1 MVSGFAIGWRSVA
14 KKMDTD
20 ELSMPIRRAPS
31 EGRGFAPTF
40 FGGVFFAGAFFAGAF
55 FTTNF
60 PAGAPFAAAFFAG
73 AFLAGAFFTG
83 NFFAGAFFAG
93 TFFIA
98 DFIAG
103 AFFAGAF
110 FAAAF
115 FAGAFFAGA
124 FFAGAFA
131 WAFFG
136 AAFFAGGCSV
146 RGLCFDL
153 TREETDIWSNN
164 WRGVSARLLANG
176 LSFRSA
182 MARLKECCSLA
193 GAREKSPERSIK
205 PLLAC

>member
-60 PAGAPFAAAFFAG
+60 PAGAPFAA
-73 AFLAGAFFTG
+73 
-83 NFFAGAFFAG
+83 
-93 TFFIA
+93 
-98 DFIAG
+98 

-182 MARLKECCSLA
+182 MARLRKNA
-193 GAREKSPERSIK
+193 ARWPEPGRSRRNGVSSHS
-205 PLLAC
+205 LLALFGTTAV

>member
-20 ELSMPIRRAPS
+20 ELSMPIRRASS

-93 TFFIA
+93 
-98 DFIAG
+98 
-103 AFFAGAF
+103 AF

-115 FAGAFFAGA
+115 IAGAFFAGA

-153 TREETDIWSNN
+153 PREETDIWSNN

>member
-40 FGGVFFAGAFFAGAF
+40 FGGVFFAGAFF
-55 FTTNF
+55 
-60 PAGAPFAAAFFAG
+60 
-73 AFLAGAFFTG
+73 AGAFFTG

-182 MARLKECCSLA
+182 MARLRKNA
-193 GAREKSPERSIK
+193 ARWPEPGRSRRNELSSHS
-205 PLLAC
+205 LLALFGTTAV

>member
-60 PAGAPFAAAFFAG
+60 PAGAPFA
-73 AFLAGAFFTG
+73 
-83 NFFAGAFFAG
+83 
-93 TFFIA
+93 
-98 DFIAG
+98 
-103 AFFAGAF
+103 
-110 FAAAF
+110 
-115 FAGAFFAGA
+115 GA

-153 TREETDIWSNN
+153 PR
-164 WRGVSARLLANG
+164 
-176 LSFRSA
+176 
-182 MARLKECCSLA
+182 
-193 GAREKSPERSIK
+193 
-205 PLLAC
+205 